1 MQFDNYVNITN
12 NNDNINLENND
23 FIENNSYNSLDIFE
37 NKNYYDSDFSLSK
50 LDSIGSLKFSDIWQ
64 IN

>member
-50 LDSIGSLKFSDIWQ
+50 LDSIGSLKFSDI
-64 IN
+64 